1 MQWITIDG
9 EVYPID
15 HEEDLEAARLAL
27 WEAGLTQAEVWV
39 GDPESPEASDTYTN
53 GRILRA

>member
-15 HEEDLEAARLAL
+15 QEAARLAL